1 MSFYFL
7 IFCPLIILSSILIIA
22 SKNAITSVLYLICIF
37 LLSALCLL
45 LLGAEFL
52 SVLLI
57 IVYVGAISIL
67 FLFVIMM
74 LNLRIVE
81 VYNSL
86 VSFFPIGCFLGFF
99 FFFFFFFFIKFFFFF
114 FFFFCFFG
122 FFFFSFIFFLI
133 KYDFDLLSLSY
144 TSNNLLD
151 LSVMSNSLLYS
162 SSNLYLIGDILYNGY
177 SYMLIYAG
185 LLLLLA
191 MIGSMV
197 LTVDSNYHN
206 IKYKKVKNYM
216 YTRELKNRISFW
228 SIPTSKSNKKK

>member
-7 IFCPLIILSSILIIA
+7 IFCPLIIISSILIIA
-22 SKNAITSVLYLICIF
+22 SKNAITSVLYLICVF

-52 SVLLI
+52 SVLLV

-86 VSFFPIGCFLGFF
+86 VSFFPIGSFLGLFF
-99 FFFFFFFFIKFFFFF
+99 LFFM
-114 FFFFCFFG
+114 
-122 FFFFSFIFFLI
+122 FFLI
-133 KYDFDLLSLSY
+133 KNDFDLFSLSY
-144 TSNNLLD
+144 TSNNLLELD
-151 LSVMSNSLLYS
+151 VISNSLLYS
-162 SSNLYLIGDILYNGY
+162 SSNLYLLGDILYNSY

-206 IKYKKVKNYM
+206 IKYKKVNNYM

-228 SIPTSKSNKKK
+228 SVNTTINNKKK

>member
-7 IFCPLIILSSILIIA
+7 IFCPLIIISSILIIA
-22 SKNAITSVLYLICIF
+22 SKNAITSVLYLICVF

-52 SVLLI
+52 SVLLV

-86 VSFFPIGCFLGFF
+86 VSFFPIGSFLGLFF
-99 FFFFFFFFIKFFFFF
+99 LFFM
-114 FFFFCFFG
+114 
-122 FFFFSFIFFLI
+122 FFLI
-133 KYDFDLLSLSY
+133 KNDFDLFSLSY
-144 TSNNLLD
+144 TSNNLLE
-151 LSVMSNSLLYS
+151 LGVISNSLLYS
-162 SSNLYLIGDILYNGY
+162 SSNLYLLGDILYNSY

-206 IKYKKVKNYM
+206 IKYKKVNNYM
-216 YTRELKNRISFW
+216 YTRELKNRISF
-228 SIPTSKSNKKK
+228 

>member
-7 IFCPLIILSSILIIA
+7 IFCPLIIISSILIIA
-22 SKNAITSVLYLICIF
+22 SKNAITSVLYLICVF

-52 SVLLI
+52 SVLLV

-86 VSFFPIGCFLGFF
+86 VSFFPIGSFLGVFF
-99 FFFFFFFFIKFFFFF
+99 LF
-114 FFFFCFFG
+114 
-122 FFFFSFIFFLI
+122 FIFFII
-133 KYDFDLLSLSY
+133 KQDYNLFSLSY
-144 TSNNLLD
+144 TSNNLLELGLID
-151 LSVMSNSLLYS
+151 YSLLYS
-162 SSNLYLIGDILYNGY
+162 SSNLYLIGDLLYNSY

-197 LTVDSNYHN
+197 LTVDSNYHY
-206 IKYKKVKNYM
+206 IKYKKVNNYM
-216 YTRELKNRISFW
+216 YTRELKNRISF
-228 SIPTSKSNKKK
+228 

>member
-7 IFCPLIILSSILIIA
+7 IFCPLIIISSILIIA
-22 SKNAITSVLYLICIF
+22 SKNAITSVLYLICVF

-52 SVLLI
+52 SVLLV

-86 VSFFPIGCFLGFF
+86 VSFFPIGSFLGLFF
-99 FFFFFFFFIKFFFFF
+99 LFFM
-114 FFFFCFFG
+114 
-122 FFFFSFIFFLI
+122 FFLI
-133 KYDFDLLSLSY
+133 KNDFDLFSLSY
-144 TSNNLLD
+144 TSNNLLE
-151 LSVMSNSLLYS
+151 LNVISNSLLYS
-162 SSNLYLIGDILYNGY
+162 SSNLYLLGDILYNSY

-206 IKYKKVKNYM
+206 IKYKKVNNYM
-216 YTRELKNRISFW
+216 YTRELKNRISF
-228 SIPTSKSNKKK
+228 